1 MSTVARYWQGKR
13 VHSQGAVLL
22 PAKKYSRLAQKLLSV
37 FCLLWPSL
45 LLGQS
50 SNADATANQQKAH
63 EILTMAIQALG
74 GAAWLNLRA
83 VRTTGRTAA
92 FFHGDPTGVVSQ
104 TVETTAFPTSSLP
117 MRERIDLATKGR
129 VVQIYA
135 GRQGSEVTYRGKRDL
150 PPAQLTSHLRWRD
163 HSLRTALRVWFP
175 DPKTMLLYDGQT
187 LMGRKLV
194 DKVTLL
200 SRSDDAITLELDAQT
215 HLPLRLSF
223 SWRDPQFHD
232 KNLDAVEYDNY
243 RQVDGIA
250 TPFTV
255 TQTHNGETV
264 GQRYLQD
271 IQFNP
276 ALSEDLFNPD
286 RAAAHLK

>member
-1 MSTVARYWQGKR
+1 MSTAARYWQGKR
-13 VHSQGAVLL
+13 VHSQSAVLL
-22 PAKKYSRLAQKLLSV
+22 PAKKYSRLARKLLPV
-37 FCLLWPSL
+37 FCLLWPCL

-50 SNADATANQQKAH
+50 SSADAIANQQKAH
-63 EILTMAIQALG
+63 EILTVAIQALG
-74 GAAWLNLRA
+74 GPAWLNLRA
-83 VRTTGRTAA
+83 IRTTGRTAA
-92 FFHGDPTGVVSQ
+92 FFHGDPTGIVAQ
-104 TVETTAFPTSSLP
+104 TVETFAFPANSLP
-117 MRERIDLATKGR
+117 LRERIDLASKGR

-135 GRQGSEVTYRGKRDL
+135 GRRGWEITYRGKQAL
-150 PPAQLTSHLRWRD
+150 PPAQLASYLRWRD

-175 DPKTMLLYDGQT
+175 DTKTMLLYDGQT

-200 SRSDDAITLELDAQT
+200 NRSDDAITLELDAQT

-243 RQVDGIA
+243 RQIDGIA

-255 TQTHNGETV
+255 TRTHNGDTV
-264 GQRYLQD
+264 RQRYLQNV
-271 IQFNP
+271 QYNP
-276 ALSEDLFNPD
+276 ALSESLFNPD